1 MMEISVTFE
10 DGATER
16 FPAGTTAGEALAAH
30 ARNGGGD
37 RKAVARAIAARV
49 EGSATAIVDLARPLA
64 ADCRLAPVAPES
76 PAGLEVLR
84 HSSAHVMAQAVK
96 RLFPETEITIGPV
109 IENGFYSDF
118 KRQGGFAAEDLPRIE
133 ETMRAI
139 VQEDLPVRREEVPKT
154 EAIRRFRA
162 LGEHYKVVI
171 IEGIPD
177 DTVSLYHQGEFV
189 DLCRGPHVPSTGR
202 IPAFR
207 LTAVAGAY
215 WRGDARNEQL
225 QRIYGTAW
233 ASAKDLEAYLQR
245 VEEAKQRDHRRLGQ
259 TLDLFSLHPI
269 APGSPFFHPRGAVV
283 YNLLV
288 EFVRALY
295 ARYGYTEVITPL
307 IYKTELWK
315 TSGHYD
321 AFRDDMFLMTIEE
334 EEYGVKLMNC
344 PGHCYLFATRKH
356 SYRDLPIRFAD
367 FSRLHRF
374 EPSGTLAGLVRVRS
388 MAQDDAHIYCT
399 AGQLDGELEQ
409 FIAMTREVY
418 SAFGFDRIEVTLQ
431 TRPERFL
438 GRVELWDAAED
449 ALRRA
454 LEQAGF
460 TVTPLLGQGAF
471 YGPKIGFDFR
481 DVLERSWTLA
491 TIQLDCAMPERFGL
505 QYVTPEG
512 SEATPVMLHRAVLGS
527 LERFIAILLEHC
539 AGAFPLWL
547 APVQLKI
554 LTVTDNQMEYAK
566 TVFDQLRAA
575 GWRVELD
582 GRNEKLGYKIREA
595 QLAKIPYAVVIGDK
609 EAEAQIVAPRRRGGE
624 NLTPLPLGEFI
635 ERLRGEVATEM
646 GEA

>member
-30 ARNGGGD
+30 ARRGGGD
-37 RKAVARAIAARV
+37 RKVVAGAVAARV
-49 EGSATAIVDLARPLA
+49 EGSATAVVDLSRPLA
-64 ADCRLAPVAPES
+64 DDCRVAPVAPES
-76 PAGLEVLR
+76 PEGLEVLR
-84 HSSAHVMAQAVK
+84 HSSAHLMAQAVK

-109 IENGFYSDF
+109 IENGFYYDF
-118 KRQGGFAAEDLPRIE
+118 KRPGGFAAEDLPRIE

-139 VQEDLPVRREEVPKT
+139 VKEDLPVAREEVPKA

-162 LGEHYKVVI
+162 MGERYKVEI

-177 DTVSLYHQGEFV
+177 ETVSLYRQGEFV

-207 LTAVAGAY
+207 LTGLAGAY

-334 EEYGVKLMNC
+334 EEYGVKPMNC

-399 AGQLDGELEQ
+399 PEQLDGELEQ

-418 SAFGFDRIEVTLQ
+418 SAFGFERIEVTLQ
-431 TRPERFL
+431 TRPEKYL
-438 GRVELWDAAED
+438 GRLELWDAAED

-454 LEQAGF
+454 LERAGF
-460 TVTPLLGQGAF
+460 AVTVLAGQGAF

-491 TIQLDCAMPERFGL
+491 TVQIDCAMPERFAL
-505 QYVTPEG
+505 TYVTAEG
-512 SEATPVMLHRAVLGS
+512 TEATPVMLHRAVLGS
-527 LERFIAILLEHC
+527 LERFIAILLEHT
-539 AGAFPLWL
+539 AGRLPLWL
-547 APVQLKI
+547 APVQVRVLPVSEKAA
-554 LTVTDNQMEYAK
+554 EYA
-566 TVFDQLRAA
+566 TRVAEACRAA
-575 GWRVELD
+575 GLRAEAD
-582 GRNEKLGYKIREA
+582 RRNEKLGYKVREA
-595 QLAKIPYAVVIGDK
+595 ELEKVPVVAVVGER
-609 EAEAQIVAPRRRGGE
+609 EAAAGTVAPRTGGAPQTMAVE
-624 NLTPLPLGEFI
+624 AF
-635 ERLRGEVATEM
+635 VAHTAAQARM
-646 GEA
+646 PGGGT